1 MLAAGVPHGWRSM
14 VPLKDTLT
22 LYQPTGVAGIGPRA
36 PTPLASVVTLLTNPL
51 PSANPAVP
59 VPTNVIVRPASG
71 VEPAFSVAETPLGS
85 PGIPGDPRVSVS
97 DVPSGLMVMS
107 AVSSLREVVS
117 SPAKDAAICCVPGV
131 ARSCNVVDA
140 TPEPFVVP

>member
-36 PTPLASVVTLLTNPL
+36 PTPFASVVTLLTNPL
-51 PSANPAVP
+51 PSADPAVP

-71 VEPAFSVAETPLGS
+71 VEPAFSVAVTLLGS
-85 PGIPGDPRVSVS
+85 PGSPGEPSVNVIVVPRLET
-97 DVPSGLMVMS
+97 LMV
-107 AVSSLREVVS
+107 AVSSLRDLSS
-117 SPAKDAAICCVPGV
+117 SP
-131 ARSCNVVDA
+131 
-140 TPEPFVVP
+140 